1 MQCLLLLKGPV
12 RQITFLTLS
21 NVGEFDIYAET
32 VLANHEIAKSVKIF
46 SVFSYGDYR
55 HNFFYQI
62 WVDNLVTLSLKEDK
76 SVDTCWPKMT
86 TWAS

>member
-46 SVFSYGDYR
+46 SVFSYGGG
-55 HNFFYQI
+55 
-62 WVDNLVTLSLKEDK
+62 L
-76 SVDTCWPKMT
+76 
-86 TWAS
+86 